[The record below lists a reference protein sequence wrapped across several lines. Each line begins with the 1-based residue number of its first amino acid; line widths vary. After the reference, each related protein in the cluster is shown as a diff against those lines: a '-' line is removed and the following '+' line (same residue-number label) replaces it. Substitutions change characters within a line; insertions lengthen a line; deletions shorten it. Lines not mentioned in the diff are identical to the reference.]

1 VNGANEWHR
10 FFGCKVAQEVWI
22 ESEFWERMHHQI
34 EHATGFKQLVFHLI
48 ELMDSKFISHV
59 AMLLWTIYIACSY
72 VTMGAQQQSATL
84 KCNIDVAC
92 FMNAN
97 KFCIGACIRDVN
109 GGLDS
114 SFIC

>member
-1 VNGANEWHR
+1 MDDLVAPKSNVLENDKLPSAFEVRRRARDALNDWL
-10 FFGCKVAQEVWI
+10 KVR
-22 ESEFWERMHHQI
+22 S
-34 EHATGFKQLVFHLI
+34 
-48 ELMDSKFISHV
+48 
-59 AMLLWTIYIACSY
+59 
-72 VTMGAQQQSATL
+72 MGAQQQSATL